1 MKTALFL
8 YNPQSGKGR
17 IDRCVGE
24 ICTVFGAYGY
34 EVRPQEV
41 DFDTNPFDGNETIDL
56 MVVAGGDG
64 SVNFVLNAMKRKGL
78 DIPIGVIPAVRPT
91 TLPGRSACR
100 PSLWRRPARSPRGS
114 SSGSIAAG

>member
-41 DFDTNPFDGNETIDL
+41 DFDTNPFDGNETIE
-56 MVVAGGDG
+56 AR
-64 SVNFVLNAMKRKGL
+64 FK
-78 DIPIGVIPAVRPT
+78 
-91 TLPGRSACR
+91 
-100 PSLWRRPARSPRGS
+100 ARSLKNLRPNLRLFPNIRLS
-114 SSGSIAAG
+114 RT